1 MELCSKISQP
11 SKNIKKKKSKKQ
23 LLFKIKL
30 RLGDDIIPCF
40 FLKKILPPGCNLFY
54 LPFFMETN
62 ILFLVLQ
69 VLHVFIFN
77 SSIETP

>member
-40 FLKKILPPGCNLFY
+40 FF
-54 LPFFMETN
+54 
-62 ILFLVLQ
+62 
-69 VLHVFIFN
+69 
-77 SSIETP
+77 

>member
-11 SKNIKKKKSKKQ
+11 SKNIKKKSKKQ

-40 FLKKILPPGCNLFY
+40 FFLKNLASWLQSFLFAILYGNKH
-54 LPFFMETN
+54 